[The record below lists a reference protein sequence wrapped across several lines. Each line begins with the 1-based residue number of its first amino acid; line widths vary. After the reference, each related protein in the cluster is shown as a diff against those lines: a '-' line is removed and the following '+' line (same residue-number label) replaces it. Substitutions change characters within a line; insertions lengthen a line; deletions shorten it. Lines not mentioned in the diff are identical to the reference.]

1 MKILH
6 TVKLGLLGLLAI
18 IISCSNIKTVYSVGI
33 SAVVADTP
41 ITSAELD
48 KRFSLFL
55 VLNNIDPTSEV
66 AREMRQQILSSIID
80 EKIIEIAASK
90 NNIEIS
96 ESEIDQAAQRF
107 CDNNQITY
115 SDFKN
120 MLESKKLNDSI
131 FRDFIKSEIMRS
143 KFIRNRIIADKV
155 IKVSEPEI
163 KEQFEMMKK
172 YQKDNVDAK
181 LRLAEIVIELDNNND
196 VNKRI
201 SMIKAAIKSG
211 MSFEKLVK
219 EFSSSVSKENNGD
232 IGWVQLS
239 QMMPEIRTH
248 LKNLQVGEVTDI
260 INIKKNNMLMIF
272 KVLDKDITK
281 VKKFGPYPTA
291 EEKAEIANF
300 IKMKKISNIVR
311 TYLHKLRNETF
322 VHIF

>member
-6 TVKLGLLGLLAI
+6 TLKLGLVAI
-18 IISCSNIKTVYSVGI
+18 IISYSSIKTVHGVGI

-41 ITSAELD
+41 ITTAELD

-55 VLNNIDPTSEV
+55 ILNNIDPSSE
-66 AREMRQQILSSIID
+66 AGREMRQQILNSIVD

-90 NNIEIS
+90 NNIEVS
-96 ESEIDQAAQRF
+96 ESEIDQAAQGF
-107 CDNNQITY
+107 CNNNQITY
-115 SDFKN
+115 NDFKN
-120 MLESKKLNDSI
+120 ILESKKLNDSI
-131 FRDFIKSEIMRS
+131 FRDFIKSEITRS
-143 KFIRNRIIADKV
+143 KFIRNRIIADKI

-181 LRLAEIVIELDNNND
+181 LKLAEIVIELDNSND

-201 SMIKAAIKSG
+201 STIKAAINSG
-211 MSFEKLVK
+211 MSFENLVK

-239 QMMPEIRTH
+239 QMIPEIRTH
-248 LKNLQVGEVTDI
+248 LKNVQVGEMTDI
-260 INIKKNNMLMIF
+260 INIKKNNTLMIF
-272 KVLDKDITK
+272 KVLDKDINK

-300 IKMKKISNIVR
+300 IKTKKISNIVR
-311 TYLHKLRNETF
+311 TYLHQLRNETF

>member
-6 TVKLGLLGLLAI
+6 ILKLGLIAI
-18 IISCSNIKTVYSVGI
+18 IIFCSNIKTVHGVGI
-33 SAVVADTP
+33 SAVIADTP
-41 ITSAELD
+41 ITTAELD

-55 VLNNIDPTSEV
+55 TLNNIDPASEA
-66 AREMRQQILSSIID
+66 AREMRQQILNSIVD

-90 NNIEIS
+90 NNIEVS
-96 ESEIDQAAQRF
+96 ESEIDQAVQGF
-107 CDNNQITY
+107 CSNNQITY
-115 SDFKN
+115 NDFKN

-131 FRDFIKSEIMRS
+131 FRDFIKSEITRS

-155 IKVSEPEI
+155 IKVSELEI

-181 LRLAEIVIELDNNND
+181 LKLAEIVIELGNND

-201 SMIKAAIKSG
+201 STIKAAINSG
-211 MSFEKLVK
+211 MSFENLVK

-239 QMMPEIRTH
+239 QMIPEIRTH
-248 LKNLQVGEVTDI
+248 LKNVQVGEVTDI

-272 KVLDKDITK
+272 KVLDKDVTK

-300 IKMKKISNIVR
+300 IKTKKISNIVR
-311 TYLHKLRNETF
+311 THLHRLRNETF